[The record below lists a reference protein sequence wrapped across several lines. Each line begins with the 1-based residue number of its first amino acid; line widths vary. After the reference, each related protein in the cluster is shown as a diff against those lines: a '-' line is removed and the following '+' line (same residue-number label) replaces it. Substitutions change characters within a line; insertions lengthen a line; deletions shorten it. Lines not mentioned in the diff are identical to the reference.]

1 MFQVASVTSK
11 DTLVQICIYNR
22 SRLVLLSADMEGK
35 LEEEKLKREM
45 STEQ

>member
-11 DTLVQICIYNR
+11 DTLVQIWIYNR

>member
-1 MFQVASVTSK
+1 MFQVESVTSK
-11 DTLVQICIYNR
+11 DTLVQIWIYNR